1 MLDNAKALYR
11 RGKAYIGTWD
21 EEKATKDLKKVAE
34 LDPSLQNMID
44 KELQAF
50 STTIKEKD
58 RIQQK
63 KLVQMFK

>member
-34 LDPSLQNMID
+34 LDPSLQNMIN
-44 KELQAF
+44 KELQALLA
-50 STTIKEKD
+50 TIKEKD
-58 RIQQK
+58 KLQQK